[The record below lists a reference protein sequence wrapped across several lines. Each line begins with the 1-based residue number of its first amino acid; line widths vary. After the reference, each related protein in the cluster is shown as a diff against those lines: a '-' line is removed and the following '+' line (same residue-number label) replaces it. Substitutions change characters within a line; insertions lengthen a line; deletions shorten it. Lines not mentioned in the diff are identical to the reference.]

1 MKTQIETDRV
11 SKKKLWVS
19 RIMIAVP
26 VLFMLIDGITKL
38 MMIPPVM
45 EASKRL
51 GFQPNIIPVIG
62 IILLVCTIFYLIPRT
77 SILGAVLLTGY
88 LGGAVVTN
96 LRIES
101 PLFSN
106 TLFPVYFGILIWG
119 GLYLKDSRLSNI
131 FPLRKL

>member
-1 MKTQIETDRV
+1 MKTQIETDSV
-11 SKKKLWVS
+11 SKKKLWVN
-19 RIMIAVP
+19 RILIAVP

-38 MMIPPVM
+38 KMIPPVM
-45 EASKRL
+45 EASKRF
-51 GFQPNIIPVIG
+51 GYQPNIIPVIE
-62 IILLVCTIFYLIPRT
+62 IILLVCTILYLIPRT

-106 TLFPVYFGILIWG
+106 TLFPVYFGILICG
-119 GLYLKDSRLSNI
+119 GLYLKDSRLSII

>member
-1 MKTQIETDRV
+1 MKTQIETDSV

-19 RIMIAVP
+19 RILIAVP

-62 IILLVCTIFYLIPRT
+62 IILLVCTILYLIPRT

-119 GLYLKDSRLSNI
+119 GLYLKDSRLSII
-131 FPLRKL
+131 FPLHKM

>member
-1 MKTQIETDRV
+1 MKSQIETDSV

-19 RIMIAVP
+19 RILIAVP

-62 IILLVCTIFYLIPRT
+62 IILLVCTILYLIPRT

-119 GLYLKDSRLSNI
+119 GLYLKDSRLSII
-131 FPLRKL
+131 FPLRKM